1 MSDLYTTIPTGD
13 GSSTVRSSE
22 FGESMHTD
30 AGAYEESVI
39 KHVRACGRIVPG
51 TRELRVLDVGFGI
64 GYNLCALLDEWSRLA
79 PKPALHIVSLE
90 MDQSVSSCFESLS
103 FNDGRDRWY
112 DVVKKGFIDGH
123 LEGDGFTVRF
133 EFGDARRSVVDLSA
147 EGILFDV
154 VFQDAFS
161 PGKNP
166 ELWSLDYFRVIR
178 KIMKDDAIL
187 TTYSAAP
194 QVRRAMAGA
203 GLRIARGVSTGKK
216 KEGTIA
222 SPSHLKDELT
232 ACEMEELAAEIKGTP
247 YRDESLDSDR
257 QRILAR
263 RIEEMAQIRK
273 DRQSSQCHPARRE

>member
-1 MSDLYTTIPTGD
+1 MSDLYTTVPTAD
-13 GSSTVRSSE
+13 GSSTVKSSE

-39 KHVRACGRIVPG
+39 KHVQACGRIVSGVHPIH
-51 TRELRVLDVGFGI
+51 VLDVGFGI
-64 GYNLCALLDEWSRLA
+64 GYNLCALFEEWARLESR
-79 PKPALHIVSLE
+79 PPIHIVSLE
-90 MDQSVSSCFESLS
+90 MDKSVSSCFNDLL

-112 DVVKKGFIDGH
+112 DLVKRGFLDGY
-123 LEGDGFTVRF
+123 LEGAGFTMKF
-133 EFGDARRSVVDLSA
+133 MFGDARRNIAHLA
-147 EGILFDV
+147 EEGILFDV

-178 KIMKDDAIL
+178 KIMKNDGIL

-194 QVRRAMAGA
+194 QIRRAMAEA

-222 SPSHLKDELT
+222 SPSPLEMELN
-232 ACEMEELAAEIKGTP
+232 ADEMEELFAEVKGTP
-247 YRDESLDSDR
+247 YRDELLDSNR
-257 QRILAR
+257 ERILAR
-263 RIEEMAQIRK
+263 RIDEMAMIRK
-273 DRQSSQCHPARRE
+273 DRQSSQCHPALRE